1 MAKVN
6 PHKSGLQQL
15 AKAAELM
22 DLHQGVHARLQIP
35 KFEMQFGIPV
45 RMDDGSLKVF
55 QGYRV
60 QYDNSRGPNKGG
72 IRFHP
77 DVNID
82 EVRALAFWMTIKCS
96 VVGIPLGGGKGGVIV
111 DPKKLSV
118 GELER
123 LSRGWMRAVA
133 HNVGPERDI
142 PAPDVY
148 TTPQIMAWM
157 MDEYE
162 TIRGDHGPGVITGKP
177 LSVGGSEGRGYS
189 TAQGG
194 VYVTLE
200 LAKHLKLKKGASVV
214 IQGFGNA
221 GAYMAKILHKQG
233 YKIIAVS
240 DSKGGIINEKG
251 LDPVKVEQHKTATGS
266 VTNYSGATKNITNE
280 QILTVACDVLVP
292 AALENVITTENAGR
306 IKAKAIV
313 ELANGPTT
321 PDADEKLYKKGITV
335 VPDVLA
341 NAGGVTVSY
350 FEQVQNAY
358 NYYWTEKEVLAKLE
372 PIMVGSFNEVW
383 KTKQTFNCDMRTAAY
398 IVSVKRIADAM
409 SARGFV

>member
-6 PHKSGLQQL
+6 PHKSGLKQL
-15 AKAAELM
+15 AKAAALM
-22 DLHQGVHARLQIP
+22 NLHPGVHARLQVP

-45 RMDDGSLKVF
+45 RMDDGSLQVF

-77 DVNID
+77 AVNID
-82 EVRALAFWMTIKCS
+82 EVRALAFWMTVKCS

-111 DPKKLSV
+111 DPKKLST

-123 LSRGWMRAVA
+123 LSRGFMRAVA
-133 HNVGPERDI
+133 HNVGPDRDV

-162 TIRGDHGPGVITGKP
+162 TIRGEHGPGVITGKP

-200 LAKHLKLKKGASVV
+200 LAKQLKLKKGSTVV
-214 IQGFGNA
+214 IQGYGNA

-240 DSKGGIINEKG
+240 DSKGGIVNPAG
-251 LDPVKVEQHKTATGS
+251 LDPAKVEQHKTKAGS
-266 VTNYSGATKNITNE
+266 VMDYEGAKNISNQ
-280 QILTVACDVLVP
+280 QILTLACDILVP

-306 IKAKAIV
+306 IKAKAVV

-321 PDADEKLYKKGITV
+321 PEADEKLYKKGIVV

-372 PIMVGSFNEVW
+372 PLMVGSFNTVW
-383 KTKQTFNCDMRTAAY
+383 KTKQQYTCDMRTAAY
-398 IVSVKRIADAM
+398 IVAVQRIADAM
-409 SARGFV
+409 IARGFV

>member
-111 DPKKLSV
+111 DPKKLST

-251 LDPVKVEQHKTATGS
+251 LDPAKVEQHKTATGS

-292 AALENVITTENAGR
+292 AALENVITVENAGR

-383 KTKQTFNCDMRTAAY
+383 KTKQKYNCDMRTAAY
-398 IVSVKRIADAM
+398 IVSVQRIADAM

>member
-111 DPKKLSV
+111 DPKKLST

-221 GAYMAKILHKQG
+221 GAYMAKILYKQG
-233 YKIIAVS
+233 YKVIAVS

-280 QILTVACDVLVP
+280 QILTVPCDVLVP

-383 KTKQTFNCDMRTAAY
+383 KTKQKYNCDMRTAAY

>member
-1 MAKVN
+1 MAKIN
-6 PHKSGLQQL
+6 PHKSGLKQL

-22 DLHQGVHARLQIP
+22 DLHSGVHARLQIP

-118 GELER
+118 NELER
-123 LSRGWMRAVA
+123 LSRGFMRAVT
-133 HNVGPERDI
+133 HNVGPDRDV

-200 LAKHLKLKKGASVV
+200 LAKRLKLKKGASVV
-214 IQGFGNA
+214 IQGYGNA

-251 LDPVKVEQHKTATGS
+251 LDPVKVEQHKAVTGS
-266 VTNYSGATKNITNE
+266 VVSYTGAKNISNE

-292 AALENVITTENAGR
+292 AALENVITPDNVGR

-321 PDADEKLYKKGITV
+321 PEADEKLFKKGITV

-358 NYYWTEKEVLAKLE
+358 NYYWSEKEVLTKLE

-383 KTKQTFNCDMRTAAY
+383 KTKEAYKCDMRTAAY
-398 IVSVKRIADAM
+398 IVAVQRIAEAM
-409 SARGFV
+409 TARGFV

>member
-1 MAKVN
+1 MAVN
-6 PHKSGLQQL
+6 PFKSGQQQL
-15 AKAAELM
+15 DAAAQLM
-22 DLHQGVHARLQIP
+22 NLDQSVHDRLKMPQ
-35 KFEMQFGIPV
+35 FEMQFRIPV
-45 RMDDGSLKVF
+45 RMDDGSMKVF

-60 QYDNSRGPNKGG
+60 QYDRSRGPAKGG

-77 DVNID
+77 QVNIN
-82 EVRALAFWMTIKCS
+82 EVRALAFWMTFKCA

-123 LSRGWMRAVA
+123 LSRGWIRAVGT
-133 HNVGPERDI
+133 NVGPTRDV

-162 TIRGDHGPGVITGKP
+162 TLTGEHAPGFITGKP

-200 LAKHLKLKKGASVV
+200 LAKKMKLKKGASVV

-221 GAYMAKILHKQG
+221 GAYMAKILQKNG

-240 DSKGGIINEKG
+240 DSKGGILNEKG
-251 LDPVKVEQHKTATGS
+251 LDPVKVEQWKAEHGS
-266 VTNYSGATKNITNE
+266 VVDYPDATKTLTNK
-280 QILTVACDVLVP
+280 QILEVKCDILVP
-292 AALENVITTENAGR
+292 AALENVITKENAGR
-306 IKAKAIV
+306 VKARAIV

-321 PDADEKLYKKGITV
+321 PEADAKLFRKGIIV
-335 VPDVLA
+335 VPDVLS

-372 PIMVGSFNEVW
+372 PIMVDSFNSVW
-383 KTKQTFNCDMRTAAY
+383 SNMEKYGCDMRTGAY
-398 IVSVKRIADAM
+398 VLGAGRIAEAM
-409 SARGFV
+409 LARGVA

>member
-15 AKAAELM
+15 AKAATLM
-22 DLHQGVHARLQIP
+22 DLHPGVHARLQIP

-111 DPKKLSV
+111 DPKKLSS

-240 DSKGGIINEKG
+240 DSKGGIVNEKG
-251 LDPVKVEQHKTATGS
+251 LDPAKVEQHKTATGS
-266 VTNYSGATKNITNE
+266 VTNFAGSTKNITNE

-292 AALENVITTENAGR
+292 AALENVITVENAGR

-321 PDADEKLYKKGITV
+321 PDADEKLFKKGITV

-383 KTKQTFNCDMRTAAY
+383 KTKQTYNCDMRTAAY
-398 IVSVKRIADAM
+398 IVSVKRIAEAM

>member
-111 DPKKLSV
+111 DPKKLST

-251 LDPVKVEQHKTATGS
+251 LDPAKVEQHKMATGS
-266 VTNYSGATKNITNE
+266 VVNYFGATKNITNE

-292 AALENVITTENAGR
+292 AALENVITVENAGR

-383 KTKQTFNCDMRTAAY
+383 KTKQKYNCDMRTAAY
-398 IVSVKRIADAM
+398 IVSVQRIADAM